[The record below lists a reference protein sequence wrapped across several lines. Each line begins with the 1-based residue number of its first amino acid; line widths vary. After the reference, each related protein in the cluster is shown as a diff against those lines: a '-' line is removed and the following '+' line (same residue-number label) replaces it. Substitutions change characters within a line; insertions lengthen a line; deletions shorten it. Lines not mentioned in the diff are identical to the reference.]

1 MAGMAGF
8 FRSLLKLFGL
18 FKKECKIVVVGL
30 DASGKSTLI
39 NFLKPQKL
47 ASYEV
52 TPTVGFSQEAFE
64 KGKLKFT
71 VFDMAGGGTYRSLWE
86 AYYKDI
92 DAIIFVVDSTDRI
105 RMAVAKDELDAL
117 LGHPDVR
124 KAGAPVLFF
133 ANKMDL
139 PGALEPPG
147 ISALLSLHRIT
158 DRAWQIQ
165 ASNALTGDGVEPGI
179 EWLATQLTDTKG
191 SVAAA
196 GAAGKGRAAGAAAPA
211 AAGAA
216 PAAPAVGGAGAGSAS
231 PAAGGAGSG
240 GPGPVTS
247 SDKA

>member
-1 MAGMAGF
+1 MICV
-8 FRSLLKLFGL
+8 S
-18 FKKECKIVVVGL
+18 
-30 DASGKSTLI
+30 
-39 NFLKPQKL
+39 FLQL

-139 PGALEPPG
+139 PGALEPPD

-191 SVAAA
+191 SAAA
-196 GAAGKGRAAGAAAPA
+196 AAGKGRAAGAAA
-211 AAGAA
+211 GAA
-216 PAAPAVGGAGAGSAS
+216 SASSAVGGAGAGSAA
-231 PAAGGAGSG
+231 PASGGAGAG
-240 GPGPVTS
+240 GPSAS

>member
-1 MAGMAGF
+1 M
-8 FRSLLKLFGL
+8 
-18 FKKECKIVVVGL
+18 
-30 DASGKSTLI
+30 
-39 NFLKPQKL
+39 
-47 ASYEV
+47 

-117 LGHPDVR
+117 LGHADVR
-124 KAGAPVLFF
+124 KSGAPVLFF

-139 PGALEPPG
+139 PGALEPPD

-191 SVAAA
+191 SSASKGKP
-196 GAAGKGRAAGAAAPA
+196 GAAPSPAVPAPAASGGSGTAAPA
-211 AAGAA
+211 GAGG
-216 PAAPAVGGAGAGSAS
+216 AVGGAGAPSA
-231 PAAGGAGSG
+231 PA
-240 GPGPVTS
+240 
-247 SDKA
+247 DKA